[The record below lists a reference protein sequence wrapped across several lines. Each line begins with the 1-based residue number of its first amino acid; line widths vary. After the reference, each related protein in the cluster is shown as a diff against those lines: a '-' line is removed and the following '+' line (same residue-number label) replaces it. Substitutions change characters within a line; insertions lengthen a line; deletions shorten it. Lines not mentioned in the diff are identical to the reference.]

1 MIVIAASGTI
11 CQPCLLS
18 PRAAHFGHA
27 IARGGVSAPPAA
39 MFASFGGGDDAAPA
53 WRERL
58 RRHAWGIS
66 TAALALFGS
75 GLVYATVAEVARL
88 THVVAPTPPEVT
100 TDVVT
105 EAADRL
111 GRRASFRILLF
122 TDEFRWRLN
131 SHDALDASPA
141 RPAFTPEM
149 KAVLNDAQEIIT
161 VGASSEEIPDGI
173 SFEAGRRFEE
183 QRAARRAERI
193 ALWVREAVSKPV
205 PIRKLNVGHHAATG
219 RPGDTSDQRRVV
231 ISRVLEQDE
240 GADLDQAL
248 RAAMAGESLR
258 APVFEAL
265 LTRYSLSA
273 GRSFTWVP

>member
-1 MIVIAASGTI
+1 
-11 CQPCLLS
+11 
-18 PRAAHFGHA
+18 
-27 IARGGVSAPPAA
+27 
-39 MFASFGGGDDAAPA
+39 MFASFGVPTDAAVT
-53 WRERL
+53 WRERA
-58 RRHAWGIS
+58 RRHAWGLS

-75 GLVYATVAEVARL
+75 AMLYATVSEIGRL

-105 EAADRL
+105 VAADRL
-111 GRRASFRILLF
+111 GRKASFRILLF
-122 TDEFRWRLN
+122 TDEFRWRLS
-131 SHDALDASPA
+131 SHNALDATPQ

-149 KAVLNDAQEIIT
+149 KAVLSEAEEIIA
-161 VGASSEEIPDGI
+161 VGASSEEIPDGV
-173 SFEAGRRFEE
+173 SFEAGRKHEE
-183 QRAARRAERI
+183 QRAARRAEQI
-193 ALWVREAVSKPV
+193 ALWVRESLTTPV
-205 PIRKLNVGHHAATG
+205 PIRKLNVGHHAVTK

-231 ISRVLEQDE
+231 IILVLEHEE

-273 GRSFTWVP
+273 GQAFTWVP